1 MLHYASNPSNAAA
14 PTGLTMPPAGYRPE
28 RERGPRSGNTPR
40 EGEADRAAAP
50 RAAGPAPGAT
60 PASPA
65 VSAQS
70 QYDPSKPF
78 SSLFGGKSASEAAHQ
93 ALSQGQSHH
102 GALSQ
107 LDYPLPHEE
116 AARASKGNF
125 QGSSE
130 QQPRPVGYEQDHRPA
145 YPSTTGPAGGP
156 RPKVLYDPQSNE
168 YRPLERDTPK
178 ASYSAKAPEKKV
190 PRAAGPPAS
199 EDAVDEKAS
208 ARRSLQVNRI
218 EQNTEQKWARAKE
231 SAPAGS
237 SAETTIARPSRH
249 IAAAEGHDENETH
262 EQGREA
268 YLAERKALRQK
279 ERDERGPRTKGFL
292 FKFNAEGAVERVLTA
307 EELEAKQR
315 KLDRAANKLPKRT
328 DTVEPSYDHLD
339 FDHLTKEEFQ
349 ALPKAKKDEIRAKH
363 QAEKAARRA
372 EPREAR
378 QDARRS
384 QYASEHA
391 EDLSVENLS
400 IAGHKVPSSAASSG
414 PCDHGDLDIQ
424 QTAWEIDAHRSQQPI
439 KAFVPGQGYGHAV
452 PSVPLPHEMPMQN
465 WREGAQVI
473 PAARIEQQQQ
483 QSHLHHQQPYQTI
496 VQPHTYQP
504 IIHQPVLNHAPA
516 QQTW

>member
-1 MLHYASNPSNAAA
+1 MLHYASNPSNPAA
-14 PTGLTMPPAGYRPE
+14 TGLTMPPAGYRPE

-50 RAAGPAPGAT
+50 RTAGPAPGPTA
-60 PASPA
+60 ASPA

-78 SSLFGGKSASEAAHQ
+78 SSLFGGKSAAEAAHQ
-93 ALSQGQSHH
+93 AQSQGQSHH

-116 AARASKGNF
+116 AARAARGNF
-125 QGSSE
+125 PSSSE
-130 QQPRPVGYEQDHRPA
+130 QQSRPVGYDQEHRPA
-145 YPSTTGPAGGP
+145 YPSAAGPAGGP
-156 RPKVLYDPQSNE
+156 RPKMLYDPQSNE
-168 YRPLERDTPK
+168 YRTLERDTPK

-190 PRAAGPPAS
+190 PRATGPPAS
-199 EDAVDEKAS
+199 EDVVDEKAS
-208 ARRSLQVNRI
+208 ARKSLQVNRI

-231 SAPAGS
+231 SAPAAS
-237 SAETTIARPSRH
+237 NAEIVRPSRH
-249 IAAAEGHDENETH
+249 VAAAEGHDENETH

-315 KLDRAANKLPKRT
+315 KLDRAANKAPKRT
-328 DTVEPSYDHLD
+328 EAVELPSYDHLD

-378 QDARRS
+378 QDTRRS
-384 QYASEHA
+384 QYASEHVD
-391 EDLSVENLS
+391 DLPAVENLS
-400 IAGHKVPSSAASSG
+400 IVGHKVPSSAASSA

-439 KAFVPGQGYGHAV
+439 KSFVPGQGYGHAV

-473 PAARIEQQQQ
+473 PAARIEQQ
-483 QSHLHHQQPYQTI
+483 SHLHHQQQSYQTI
-496 VQPHTYQP
+496 VQPHSYQP